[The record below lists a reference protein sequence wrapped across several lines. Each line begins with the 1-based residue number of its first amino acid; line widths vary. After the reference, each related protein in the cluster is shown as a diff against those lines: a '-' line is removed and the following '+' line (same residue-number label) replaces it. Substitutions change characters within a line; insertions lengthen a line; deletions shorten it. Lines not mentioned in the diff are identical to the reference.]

1 MRWRRGGA
9 VLRIWLSQADGPHF
23 SLLGQA
29 HPPPSKELQLP
40 MLFSEVSR
48 QPAASFKL
56 GPGDVNRQGTKE
68 HNVHVGIHVV
78 MGVDF
83 TVARDR
89 YFNK

>member
-1 MRWRRGGA
+1 
-9 VLRIWLSQADGPHF
+9 
-23 SLLGQA
+23 
-29 HPPPSKELQLP
+29 

-56 GPGDVNRQGTKE
+56 GPGDVNRQGTKQ
-68 HNVHVGIHVV
+68 HNIHVGIHVV

-83 TVARDR
+83 TVAKDR